1 MASITNFADGNQNG
15 AVSPPDSSPFRIPGK
30 SQNYNIKLETN
41 VESGNIKSSSI
52 TLQKEVTTKSGK
64 EYQAYAVSYDGGKTW
79 TDGGNPPKPVTTSSG
94 LSKDELK
101 ALQPG
106 GALSKKA
113 IEASTKTAQ
122 KANANPKQL
131 EQLKKGNDATTSPA
145 PGNADQSK
153 PTIDVSKELKVVNG
167 TDAGLPGAGSAP
179 LKYPV
184 DMNARQ
190 DHILFTQVEY
200 SPRALTDTTTNSE
213 GNPLNLGKR
222 SDNRKILGKVILPI
236 QSGIMDGNNVS
247 WADDRLNALQLF
259 QINVMRSAITGGFKA
274 AAETTGAAAKEFKSD
289 FSTEKGSIANLI
301 NQAVTQ
307 KNVLARTEGSIVND
321 NLELL
326 FQSPALRTFSFT
338 FKLSAREAPEAKM
351 IANIIR
357 FFKQGMAPKRTPNA
371 YFLKSPNT
379 FLLEY
384 RHDNKD
390 HPGMN
395 KIKECALTNCSVNYT
410 PDGYYAA
417 HTDGYL
423 VTYDVTM
430 QFQELEPVYNDE
442 YAGLENRIGY

>member
-1 MASITNFADGNQNG
+1 MAINCPQGSICSAPSVSYIQGKPYYTFTSTKVKQDSSGKINGGETTLYYSPNPNDYVPAAKTQNG
-15 AVSPPDSSPFRIPGK
+15 GKSWEYLKYESGQNIPGGKK
-30 SQNYNIKLETN
+30 SGDEVFGIGAKKSLEQGALKTTTN
-41 VESGNIKSSSI
+41 SSI
-52 TLQKEVTTKSGK
+52 QTATKQAGVPPEQSKSLQLNQKTT
-64 EYQAYAVSYDGGKTW
+64 
-79 TDGGNPPKPVTTSSG
+79 NP
-94 LSKDELK
+94 
-101 ALQPG
+101 
-106 GALSKKA
+106 
-113 IEASTKTAQ
+113 ST
-122 KANANPKQL
+122 N
-131 EQLKKGNDATTSPA
+131 
-145 PGNADQSK
+145 DQSK
-153 PTIDVSKELKVVNG
+153 PTIDISSTLKVVDG
-167 TDAGLPGAGSAP
+167 TNSGLPGAGAAP
-179 LKYPV
+179 LKYPT

-190 DHILFTQVEY
+190 DHILFTQIEY

-213 GNPLNLGKR
+213 GNPLQLGKR
-222 SDNRKILGKVILPI
+222 SDNRTILGKVILPI
-236 QSGIMDGNNVS
+236 QSGIMDGNNVR
-247 WADDRLNALQLF
+247 WAEDSLNALQLF

-274 AAETTGAAAKEFKSD
+274 AAETTGAAAEEFKSD

-301 NQAVTQ
+301 TQAVTQ

-326 FQSPALRTFSFT
+326 FQSPSLRNFSFT
-338 FKLSAREAPEAKM
+338 FKLSAREASEAKM

-442 YAGLENRIGY
+442 YANLNNQIGY

>member
-1 MASITNFADGNQNG
+1 MATKTITSGVSPTKVGSNGTTIYTSTRVTYTLDQNG
-15 AVSPPDSSPFRIPGK
+15 KVDPKSVKQEILYRDAPLGSPAVAAVRNGTSGDWTINNKPLSNTPWLGADAQK
-30 SQNYNIKLETN
+30 SL
-41 VESGNIKSSSI
+41 
-52 TLQKEVTTKSGK
+52 
-64 EYQAYAVSYDGGKTW
+64 
-79 TDGGNPPKPVTTSSG
+79 
-94 LSKDELK
+94 KD
-101 ALQPG
+101 
-106 GALSKKA
+106 GALKTTTNQQINTASKKEGLTPEQVKT
-113 IEASTKTAQ
+113 ISNTKPT
-122 KANANPKQL
+122 NP
-131 EQLKKGNDATTSPA
+131 ATD
-145 PGNADQSK
+145 DQSK
-153 PTIDVSKELKVVNG
+153 PTIDISSTLKVVKG
-167 TDAGLPGAGSAP
+167 TNSGLPGASAAP
-179 LKYPV
+179 LKYPT

-190 DHILFTQVEY
+190 DHILFTQIEY

-213 GNPLNLGKR
+213 GNPLQLGKR
-222 SDNRKILGKVILPI
+222 SDNRTILGKVILPI
-236 QSGIMDGNNVS
+236 QSGIMDGNNVR
-247 WADDRLNALQLF
+247 WAEDSLNALQLF
-259 QINVMRSAITGGFKA
+259 QINVMKSAITGGFKA
-274 AAETTGAAAKEFKSD
+274 AAETTGAGAKEIKSD

-301 NQAVTQ
+301 AQAVTQ

-326 FQSPALRTFSFT
+326 FQSPSLRNFSFT
-338 FKLSAREAPEAKM
+338 FKLSAREASEAKM

-442 YAGLENRIGY
+442 YANLNNQIGY